1 LEQSLKAVKM
11 IRIKTKKFINAT
23 IEAPP
28 SKSYTNRA
36 LIIAALAKG
45 KSVLKNPLFSEDT
58 EYMIS
63 ALKQLGVRIEKKK
76 KDLAVYGTGG
86 IFKPS
91 NEKLSVGNAGT
102 AMRFLASLACL
113 VNGKTVITGDKRMQE
128 RPVQDLLDA
137 LSQMHILTE
146 SNNGCPPVTVHGG
159 NFAGGKI
166 KLKGKVSSQYL
177 SSLLM
182 CAPYAKENMIIE
194 IQDELT
200 SIPYVDITLDIMQKF
215 GIKVKNRKYRK
226 FEIKANRAYKAKTY
240 NIEGDASSASYFF
253 AAAAVT
259 KGKVKVTN
267 INPKTK
273 QGDIQFVEILKKM
286 GCKVKKGKDYIEV
299 KGGKMKGVK
308 VNMNRMPDV
317 ALTLAVTALFAD
329 GETTIKNVPNLRV
342 KETDRLRAL
351 SFELR
356 KMGGKVEE
364 LPDGI
369 IVRRTRFQKA
379 IVETYDDHRMVMSF
393 AVAGLVI
400 NGIRI
405 MNPGCVKKSFPDF
418 WEKFNSIYEK

>member
-1 LEQSLKAVKM
+1 
-11 IRIKTKKFINAT
+11 
-23 IEAPP
+23 
-28 SKSYTNRA
+28 
-36 LIIAALAKG
+36 
-45 KSVLKNPLFSEDT
+45 
-58 EYMIS
+58 
-63 ALKQLGVRIEKKK
+63 
-76 KDLAVYGTGG
+76 
-86 IFKPS
+86 
-91 NEKLSVGNAGT
+91 
-102 AMRFLASLACL
+102 
-113 VNGKTVITGDKRMQE
+113 
-128 RPVQDLLDA
+128 
-137 LSQMHILTE
+137 
-146 SNNGCPPVTVHGG
+146 
-159 NFAGGKI
+159 
-166 KLKGKVSSQYL
+166 
-177 SSLLM
+177 
-182 CAPYAKENMIIE
+182 
-194 IQDELT
+194 
-200 SIPYVDITLDIMQKF
+200 
-215 GIKVKNRKYRK
+215 
-226 FEIKANRAYKAKTY
+226 
-240 NIEGDASSASYFF
+240 
-253 AAAAVT
+253 
-259 KGKVKVTN
+259 
-267 INPKTK
+267 
-273 QGDIQFVEILKKM
+273 M